1 MLDNFKNIYDEEII
15 NGDYTTFETR
25 ILNSSSLRMFV
36 YEVCKACATLQP
48 LGLCRPQSDKCKN
61 TSKLA
66 GSISI
71 HCSRSPV

>member
-36 YEVCKACATLQP
+36 YEVCKACATLQ
-48 LGLCRPQSDKCKN
+48 QA
-61 TSKLA
+61 A
-66 GSISI
+66 G
-71 HCSRSPV
+71 PDAEKTVL